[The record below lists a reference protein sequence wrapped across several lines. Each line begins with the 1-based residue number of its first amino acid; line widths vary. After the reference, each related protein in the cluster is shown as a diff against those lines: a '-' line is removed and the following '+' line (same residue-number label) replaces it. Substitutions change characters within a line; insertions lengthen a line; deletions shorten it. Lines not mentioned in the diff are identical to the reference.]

1 MPELQI
7 IALIAG
13 FAVKHFLAD
22 FVLQTTAMVY
32 EKGYYGRRGGL
43 IHAGWHAALSMPV
56 LLIAAPS
63 FLVALALGL
72 AEGVVHYHLD
82 YTKERL
88 ARNLGDTPK
97 DQRFWVLLGLDQLL
111 HHLTY
116 AGMIALLLKV

>member
-13 FAVKHFLAD
+13 FAIKHFLAD
-22 FVLQTTAMVY
+22 FVLQTASMVQ

-43 IHAGWHAALSMPV
+43 IHAGWHAALSVPV

-63 FLVALALGL
+63 VWVALALGL
-72 AEGVVHYHLD
+72 IEGVVHYHLD
-82 YTKERL
+82 YAKERL
-88 ARNLGDTPK
+88 SRNLGDTHR
-97 DQRFWVLLGLDQLL
+97 DHRFWVVLGLDQLL

-116 AGMIALLLKV
+116 AAMIALLLKL